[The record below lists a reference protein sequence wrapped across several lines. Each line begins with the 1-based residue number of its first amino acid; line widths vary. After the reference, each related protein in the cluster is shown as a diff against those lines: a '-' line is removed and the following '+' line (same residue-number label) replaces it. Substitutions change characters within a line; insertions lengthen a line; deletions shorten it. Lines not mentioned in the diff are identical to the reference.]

1 MHRNTYRI
9 FCLLAAILP
18 PAFGI
23 MYHFSNPGT
32 YDPLWGRIVLA
43 GLALLLLALSY
54 TSTWVLKHLIPLVHS
69 LFYALTSWFVFITA
83 LNHFPSNYALGL
95 LFSITAVGVAFS
107 LGLERTE
114 PLARYLAF
122 TVLATLIPLFSL
134 SNLEVSRPVMATSI
148 FSTALVI
155 FVVAHAKNQA
165 EEAVKASEHRYH
177 TLMNAAN
184 DAIFIADP
192 ATDRLLDANQKAQ
205 ELIGQPLDKIRQM
218 KQADL
223 FPPEKRDHYHALF
236 NRHVHEDRS
245 ITEDLFV
252 VNREGRFIPVDISAS
267 LIDLDNRQL
276 IQGIFRDATERHH
289 YEEQLIQAKERAEEL
304 LRLKSSFLNNM
315 SHELRTPLT
324 SILGL
329 SKILKEEAPN
339 EQREYAQT
347 INDSAERLHNTLNSV
362 LDLVQLESGEATLD
376 LEALNVVPQVESTVS
391 ELQPVARRKNIDL
404 VTTKRTPEIVVET
417 DATCLHRIVYNLV
430 NNAIKFTD
438 EGRVTVEIDEAPD
451 RIFIRVH
458 DTGIGISR
466 EFLQHLFDEF
476 RQESQGLAR
485 SHEGS
490 GLGLAVTKRLVD
502 LMGGSID
509 VASEQGRGSIF
520 TVALP
525 RKLAQDRPSLDRPT
539 PEPSG
544 SNLA

>member
-23 MYHFSNPGT
+23 MYHFSNPDT
-32 YDPLWGRIVLA
+32 YDPLWGRLVLA
-43 GLALLLLALSY
+43 ALALLLLALSY
-54 TSTWVLKHLIPLVHS
+54 TSAWVQKRLIPLVHS
-69 LFYALTSWFVFITA
+69 LFYIMTAWFVLITA

-95 LFSITAVGVAFS
+95 LFSTTAVGVAFS
-107 LGLERTE
+107 LGLEQTE
-114 PLARYLAF
+114 PLARYLLF
-122 TVLATLIPLFSL
+122 TVLATLFPLFSL
-134 SNLEVSRPVMATSI
+134 SNLEISRPVMATSI
-148 FSTALVI
+148 FSTALII

-177 TLMNAAN
+177 TLMDAAN

-192 ATDRLLDANQKAQ
+192 DTDRLLDANRKAQ
-205 ELIGQPLDKIRQM
+205 ELIGQPLEEIRQM

-223 FPPEKRDHYHALF
+223 FPPAKRDHYYTLF
-236 NRHVHEDRS
+236 NRHVHDNQS
-245 ITEDLFV
+245 IAEDLLIT
-252 VNREGRFIPVDISAS
+252 NREGHSIPVDISAN
-267 LIDLDNRQL
+267 LIDLGNRQL
-276 IQGIFRDATERHH
+276 IQGIFRDATERHR

-329 SKILKEEAPN
+329 SKILKEEAPA
-339 EQREYAQT
+339 EQKEYAQT
-347 INDSAERLHNTLNSV
+347 INDSAERLHATLNSV
-362 LDLVQLESGEATLD
+362 LDLVQLESGEAA
-376 LEALNVVPQVESTVS
+376 LELESLNVVLQVEDAVS
-391 ELQPVARRKNIDL
+391 ELQPVARKKNIDL
-404 VTTKRTPEIVVET
+404 VTTKRTPEIIAKT
-417 DATCLHRIVYNLV
+417 DATCLHRIVHNLV

-438 EGRVTVEIDEAPD
+438 EGRVTVEVDEAPAH
-451 RIFIRVH
+451 IFIRVH
-458 DTGIGISR
+458 DTGIGISK

-490 GLGLAVTKRLVD
+490 GLGLAITKRLVD

-525 RKLAQDRPSLDRPT
+525 RELPQKKSSLGQAP

-544 SNLA
+544 NDHA